1 MPRMDKLSTYCT
13 TVVQAGPLLR
23 VTYHSTDIVTASA
36 DLITLRTGG
45 WDSVTTRRK
54 MNQAARQFDLGYG
67 VYRHNGESRVCRVS
81 LDGRTRADIGAL
93 IDGMTFERNPA

>member
-1 MPRMDKLSTYCT
+1 MPRMNKLSNYAT
-13 TVVQAGPLLR
+13 TVAQAGPLLR
-23 VTYHSTDIVTASA
+23 VTYHSTAIVTASA

-67 VYRHNGESRVCRVS
+67 VYRDKGKSFV
-81 LDGRTRADIGAL
+81 DGPGFTRRPL
-93 IDGMTFERNPA
+93 TDGMTFERSLA